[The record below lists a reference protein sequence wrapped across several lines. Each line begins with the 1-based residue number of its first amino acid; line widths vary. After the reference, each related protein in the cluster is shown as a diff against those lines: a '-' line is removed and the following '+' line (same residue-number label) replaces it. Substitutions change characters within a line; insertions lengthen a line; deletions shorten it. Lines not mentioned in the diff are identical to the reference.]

1 MRNILQGI
9 VDFVQIMD
17 NRYFIRYYFDLQQ
30 EDLVVTKKQP
40 NVLDK
45 PKSSQGGG
53 GKPQQNNGAGAA
65 TSQDVDVR
73 KLTVRFEKLLI

>member
-1 MRNILQGI
+1 MAQRSIGI
-9 VDFVQIMD
+9 SYVTIS
-17 NRYFIRYYFDLQQ
+17 IHHLQQ

-73 KLTVRFEKLLI
+73 KLTVRFEKLITGSVCLNN